1 MSCSSVFRAVAHC
14 FRTLSL
20 VVFDLVR
27 LAFLVA
33 HSRSTLAAENLFLR
47 KQLALFQERKVKP
60 RRADDSTRW
69 MMATLSR
76 MFPWRE
82 ALVNVKPDTLIRW
95 HRKGFRLF
103 WRWKSKPR
111 GRPRLAKDL
120 RQLIRE
126 MAAENPTWGEERI
139 ANELKLKLGIRVSPR
154 TVEKYLRDGPVR
166 TPDPKQRWLTFVHNH
181 AKVIVA
187 CDFFVVVTATFRT
200 LYVFV
205 IMELGTRRILH
216 HNVTAHPTAEWTLQQ
231 FREALPGDHP
241 YRFVI
246 HDRDSIF
253 SKRLDKGVTDLGVR
267 VLRTPVR
274 APMAN
279 SVCERF
285 GGTLRRECLDFLIPL
300 NERHLKMTIKEWGLH
315 YNRGRPHSSLGPGIP
330 EPNQDSVPAS
340 DHRHKLPAGY
350 RVVKTSVLGG
360 SFALRRHAAPDF
372 VEEIH
377 HQRYMTLGFSR
388 FRALRRHQHDE
399 ALAVGG
405 EIEVRSQTDVR
416 KLLSEPHPRL
426 VRHKRSPFTV

>member
-1 MSCSSVFRAVAHC
+1 MSRSSVFRTLAHC
-14 FRTLSL
+14 IRTLSL
-20 VVFDLVR
+20 VVVDLVR
-27 LAFLVA
+27 LARRAA
-33 HSRSTLAAENLFLR
+33 HSHSALAAENLFLR
-47 KQLALFQERKVKP
+47 KQLAMFQERKIKP
-60 RRADDSTRW
+60 RRADNSTRW
-69 MMATLSR
+69 IMATLSR

-95 HRKGFRLF
+95 QRKGFRLF
-103 WRWKSKPR
+103 WRWKSKPT
-111 GRPRLAKDL
+111 GRPRLPKDL

-126 MAAENPTWGEERI
+126 MATENSTWGEERI

-154 TVEKYLRDGPVR
+154 TVGRYLRDGPVR
-166 TPDPKQRWLTFVHNH
+166 APDSTQRWLTFVHNH

-231 FREALPGDHP
+231 FREALPGDHG

-253 SKRLDKGVTDLGVR
+253 STRLDQAVKDLGVR

-285 GGTLRRECLDFLIPL
+285 GGTLRRECLDYLIPI

-315 YNRGRPHSSLGPGIP
+315 YNRGRPYSSLGPGVP
-330 EPNQDSVPAS
+330 EPNQDRVPAS

-360 SFALRRHAAPDF
+360 L
-372 VEEIH
+372 H
-377 HQRYMTLGFSR
+377 HEY
-388 FRALRRHQHDE
+388 
-399 ALAVGG
+399 
-405 EIEVRSQTDVR
+405 
-416 KLLSEPHPRL
+416 RL
-426 VRHKRSPFTV
+426 VKEAA